1 MRGSHQKPWGRR
13 PNSSQAETLASVGSE
28 RSASLKELAW
38 LFLRLGTRAFGGPA
52 ASIAMMEDEFVRRRG
67 WLARAED

>member
-1 MRGSHQKPWGRR
+1 M

-38 LFLRLGTRAFGGPA
+38 LFLRLGTTAFGGPA
-52 ASIAMMEDEFVRRRG
+52 AHIAMMEDEFVRRRVR
-67 WLARAED
+67 LVDPEILIHRSHHVL